1 MNVLQNYV
9 DELFK
14 HQKLTAEITELKE
27 EVLSNMMAKREDL
40 VSQGMDEAAATQKA
54 KESLTSID
62 SLIEGNQLTDVAHYR
77 TECLQA
83 ALINSIVLWI
93 LSLPLLFFPS
103 YAVFSYAG
111 ILSTVVVGLFYLVQ
125 SKKPAGNF
133 AFLSVAASIRR
144 RKRIWILWGLFFIVS
159 TVTIA
164 AVTFGSYLWYG
175 WPVDISGP
183 YQTANIAIRFYLPL
197 LTIAVPITVGNFTK
211 ILLRNEM
218 GCGDE

>member
-1 MNVLQNYV
+1 MCIR
-9 DELFK
+9 D
-14 HQKLTAEITELKE
+14 
-27 EVLSNMMAKREDL
+27 R
-40 VSQGMDEAAATQKA
+40 
-54 KESLTSID
+54 
-62 SLIEGNQLTDVAHYR
+62 
-77 TECLQA
+77 
-83 ALINSIVLWI
+83 INSIVLWI

-211 ILLRNEM
+211 ILLRNETVSYTHLDVYKIQHKYRHYNVWK
-218 GCGDE
+218 GKFHNILK

>member
-14 HQKLTAEITELKE
+14 HQKLTSETIELKE
-27 EVLSNMMAKREDL
+27 EILSNMIAKREDL
-40 VSQGMDEAAATQKA
+40 ISQGMDEEMADQKA

-62 SLIEGNQLTDVAHYR
+62 YLIEGNQLTDVAHYR
-77 TECLQA
+77 TECFQA

-93 LSLPLLFFPS
+93 LSLPLLFFPN

-111 ILSTVVVGLFYLVQ
+111 LLSTVVFGIFYLVQ

-144 RKRIWILWGLFFIVS
+144 RKRIWILWGLFF
-159 TVTIA
+159 TVTAGTIA
-164 AVTFGSYLWYG
+164 AVTFGSNLWYG

-183 YQTANIAIRFYLPL
+183 YQAANIAIRFYLPL
-197 LTIAVPITVGNFTK
+197 LTMALPITVGNFTK
-211 ILLRNEM
+211 ILMKNEM
-218 GCGDE
+218 RCGDE